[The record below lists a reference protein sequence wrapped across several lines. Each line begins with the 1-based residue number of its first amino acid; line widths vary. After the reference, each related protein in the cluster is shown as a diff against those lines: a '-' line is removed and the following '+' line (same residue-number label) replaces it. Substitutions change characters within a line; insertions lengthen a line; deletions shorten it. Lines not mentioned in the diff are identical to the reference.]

1 MDLSNQQSRHAPVG
15 EDGDATLADLIK
27 APDAV
32 DPHAAA
38 EASAL
43 QLGFDDGWKR
53 FNLRG
58 RIFKPIVLAT
68 PCTTLWRPYS
78 RSLCISKCG
87 DEPKDC
93 CGMRLTLVIYHSTST
108 LAYSVRSFGAPV
120 AAPPTTRPSANGHG
134 RCAMSLDAR
143 SPGTRLKS
151 FMKAAGG
158 VNAWA
163 NRYANLKRR
172 S

>member
-78 RSLCISKCG
+78 RSLCFSKCG

-108 LAYSVRSFGAPV
+108 LAYSVRSFDPKSTPQVGNLTRITANHHTAGA
-120 AAPPTTRPSANGHG
+120 A
-134 RCAMSLDAR
+134 
-143 SPGTRLKS
+143 
-151 FMKAAGG
+151 
-158 VNAWA
+158 
-163 NRYANLKRR
+163 
-172 S
+172 